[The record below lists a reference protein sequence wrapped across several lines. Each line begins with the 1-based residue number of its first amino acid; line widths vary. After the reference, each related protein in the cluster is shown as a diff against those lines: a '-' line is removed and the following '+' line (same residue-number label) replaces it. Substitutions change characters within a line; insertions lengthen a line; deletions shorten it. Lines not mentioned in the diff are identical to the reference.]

1 MEQCVSVTSVRV
13 LEGYRLELTFSDNVR
28 GTVDLTDR
36 IVGRRGVFKALED
49 QQLFRQVRIHPEL
62 GTIVWP
68 NEADICPELL
78 HDWVTK
84 NRAPVRETEVNV
96 T

>member
-49 QQLFRQVRIHPEL
+49 QQLFRQVRNSSGAGHYRVAERGGYLP
-62 GTIVWP
+62 GATP
-68 NEADICPELL
+68 
-78 HDWVTK
+78 
-84 NRAPVRETEVNV
+84 
-96 T
+96 